1 MTTIAWDGE
10 TIAADGMGIWGGTC
24 YRTQKLRLVQRA
36 PGDFWV
42 FGLSGDAPHCQ
53 ALFEYWEGLRSEA
66 PIPTPE
72 TGINALCV
80 ELASGKCWFASDQRL
95 VWTPVSGN
103 FAIGSGAEY
112 ALGALMV
119 GTSALMAVQVA
130 GQLDV
135 NTGSWGHYVSAQIP
149 TVLHYSNE

>member
-1 MTTIAWDGE
+1 MTTIVWDGK
-10 TIAADGMGIWGGTC
+10 TVAADGMGVWGGTC

-119 GTSALMAVQVA
+119 GTSALMAVKVA

-135 NTGSWGHYVSAQIP
+135 NTGSWGHYVSARVP
-149 TVLHYSNE
+149 AVLHYSDE